1 MWETFRKEEVLKKL
15 KTNLRTGLSE
25 EEVDFRRSKYG
36 KNKLEE
42 KKKETLM
49 IKFFKQFNDFM
60 IIILIL
66 ASIVSAGI
74 SYLQGENDYIDSI
87 IIIAIVILNAIM
99 GVVQEAKAEKSIE
112 ALKQMTPPKAK
123 VIRDNGKSK
132 EINAEELVP
141 GDIIVLEAGNYVP
154 ADSRLLES
162 HNLKIEESSLTGET
176 EGVLKDADMIA
187 KKGIALGDMKNL
199 AFMTSIVV
207 NGSGKAVVTETGMNT
222 KVGKIANMIIEDKE
236 PETPIQ
242 KKLAQV
248 GKILGLVCLAICV
261 LIFVIGM
268 IKKMDPIEMFM
279 TSVGLAVAAIP
290 EGLPAIVTIV
300 LSIGVTKM
308 AKNNSIIRKLPA
320 VETLGSSKVICSD
333 KTGTL
338 TKNQMTVVET
348 RTITNNTTE
357 FLLELGSMCTDCDII
372 YDRNKLIVRGEATES
387 AIVEGALKYNKNK
400 NELYKIMPRI
410 NEIPFDS
417 NRKMMTTIHKIDNGY
432 RIITKGAPDVLLNRC
447 NLSNEKKNK
456 MLLENDNMAKRA
468 LRVIAIAYKDVN
480 TLPLKLESNFIENG
494 LNFVGL
500 IGMIDPP
507 REGVK
512 EAVETCKKAG
522 IKTVMITGD
531 HIITAKAIAKELNIL
546 SKYDKA
552 ITGQELDKIPQEKL
566 EKEIKDYSVFAR
578 VTPEHKVRI
587 VKAWQKTGAVV
598 AMTGDGVNDSPA
610 LKRADIG
617 IAMGKNGTDVAKNAS
632 DMILTDDNFVT
643 IVKAVKQGRNIY
655 DNIKKAIHFLIA
667 TNIGEIVTIFMG
679 LILGFKSPLLA
690 IQLLWINLVTDSFP
704 AIAIGLEPPEKEI
717 MSRKPID
724 SRKGIFTD
732 GLWNKIIVEGIMLG
746 MLTLVAFSIG
756 NKYYSLEVGR
766 TMAFVA
772 LGALELVHSFNIKS
786 DESIFKVGIFENK
799 FLIGSFILG
808 IFIQTI
814 VVLVPTFAN
823 IFNLVALN
831 NTQWLIV
838 AVISLLPIPIMEL
851 QKKINEVKFGKVI
864 YREKQN
870 I

>member
-320 VETLGSSKVICSD
+320 VETLGSSRVICSD

-348 RTITNNTTE
+348 KTNNNTTD

-372 YDRNKLIVRGEATES
+372 YDRNKLIVKGEATES

-400 NELYKIMPRI
+400 NELYKIMPRV

-417 NRKMMTTIHKIDNGY
+417 NRKMMTTIHKIENKY
-432 RIITKGAPDVLLNRC
+432 RIITKGAPDVLLDRC

-456 MLLENDNMAKRA
+456 ILLENDNMAKRA

-546 SKYDKA
+546 SKHDKA
-552 ITGQELDKIPQEKL
+552 ITGQELDKMPQEKL

-732 GLWNKIIVEGIMLG
+732 GLWNKIIIEGIMLG

-808 IFIQTI
+808 IFVQTI